1 MSWANSCPWRAVGK
15 DSFREATIIH
25 VHSWINDELL
35 DCAAPRLSSGHICK
49 CGGFAYVWIDIFIM
63 PPPNPPP
70 QIKQPKTFLCLMAYY
85 LLVLISVS
93 AITQMLARLWPWNIT
108 PVADCGMC
116 VSYRRSTTPV
126 LSSFTSG
133 SLVPPSMMTTTSAW
147 WMWIAGC
154 AWSSAAT
161 LQPSAWSFTGS
172 SLRWTYPLYLDY
184 CCWTTIHNMLELAEI
199 TLNTSFYCSI
209 MGFRLI
215 TTHPPAGSHWKL
227 LTVVLC
233 RFVCKPCVA

>member
-1 MSWANSCPWRAVGK
+1 MWR
-15 DSFREATIIH
+15 
-25 VHSWINDELL
+25 L
-35 DCAAPRLSSGHICK
+35 CICMDRHLYH
-49 CGGFAYVWIDIFIM
+49 A
-63 PPPNPPP
+63 PPPHTP
-70 QIKQPKTFLCLMAYY
+70 QIKQPKTFLRLMAYY

-161 LQPSAWSFTGS
+161 LQPSAWSSTGS

-184 CCWTTIHNMLELAEI
+184 CCWTTIHNILELVEI

-215 TTHPPAGSHWKL
+215 TTHPPRRKSLKAID
-227 LTVVLC
+227 C
-233 RFVCKPCVA
+233 RPL